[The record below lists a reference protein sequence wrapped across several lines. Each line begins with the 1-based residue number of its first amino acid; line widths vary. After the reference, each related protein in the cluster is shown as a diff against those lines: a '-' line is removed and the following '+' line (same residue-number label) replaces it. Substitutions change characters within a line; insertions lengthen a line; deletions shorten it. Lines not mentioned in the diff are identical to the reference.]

1 MAQEGNLQ
9 SRDTY
14 INALAQSLAEGQSLA
29 NVPGL
34 IKKIIKNE
42 MWRERVVHQTKQVA
56 KYNRFLDFIQDYAP
70 EGLHTKPDVL
80 MKICQSYGDMEA
92 VDLLAQASAGKP
104 GGNNNPNGLGGKSGK
119 TLDIVNVDIINI
131 DKEIKD
137 RPTGTSSAATMRRL
151 AKDFPAFH
159 EQVLAGELTPNAA
172 AREAGFRRRNLQI
185 PDDPVEAA
193 QYFLRRKDAGWI
205 ATMVDVLIQD
215 GGV

>member
-1 MAQEGNLQ
+1 
-9 SRDTY
+9 
-14 INALAQSLAEGQSLA
+14 
-29 NVPGL
+29 
-34 IKKIIKNE
+34 
-42 MWRERVVHQTKQVA
+42 MWRERVVHQTRQVA
-56 KYNRFLDFIQDYAP
+56 KYNRFIDFIQDYAP
-70 EGLHTKPDVL
+70 EGLHTKPDIL

-104 GGNNNPNGLGGKSGK
+104 GGNNNPGGNNQHKQ
-119 TLDIVNVDIINI
+119 VNVDNINI
-131 DKEIKD
+131 DQSAKH

-193 QYFLRRKDAGWI
+193 QYFIRRKDEGWI
-205 ATMVDVLIQD
+205 ASLID
-215 GGV
+215 ALLRASGG